1 MTTKYR
7 IISEPSELYP
17 DQIWY
22 QAQYKVFNLFWTNC
36 IYQIGRPG
44 LNRSLELENVEKYID
59 ALIHN
64 KWKDCSTKV
73 VRVYE

>member
-1 MTTKYR
+1 MTKYR

-22 QAQYKVFNLFWTNC
+22 QAQYKLFNLFWLNC
-36 IYQIGRPG
+36 NWDPRRPG
-44 LNRSLELENVEKYID
+44 LCHSLDIKNVEEYID
-59 ALIHN
+59 SLIHN
-64 KWKDCSTKV
+64 KWRNYSKQV